1 MKKMVLVM
9 TLFVCLCTWAVP
21 ARKGKHII
29 IQPDG
34 TEMEV
39 YAHGDE
45 YYHWLTDADGN
56 FVEQQEDG
64 TFIITPPL
72 SDDEIEQR
80 IHSARRAR
88 ARHLPVATNQ
98 AVPLNIAPRGLII
111 LVGFTDVAF
120 STEKAEM
127 DSMLCGQNYSRSYSF
142 TYHGGTYRIT
152 SSGSARQYFIDQ
164 SMGQYQPQFDVV
176 GPYTISNAQAY
187 YGSNDSNGNDRH
199 VDEMIIEACRAADDD
214 GVDFT
219 QYDNN
224 EDGVV
229 DFVFVIYAGN
239 GEADGGAASTIWP
252 HFYWMRDGYGYGYYD
267 DSDAIILDGKV
278 LNAYACSNEINYLS
292 KKHTGIGTFCHEF
305 GHVLGL
311 PDLYATNKATHRTM
325 DDWDIMDAGSYNNNG
340 DTPPA
345 YSAYERFFCGWLT
358 PIVLNNAG
366 TYSLQDLKT
375 SNIAY
380 MITATGTSNL
390 VGNNPNPAE
399 FFLLENRQRNGWDKK
414 TAGSGMMI
422 TKVKYSYNKWVENTV
437 NNTASALGVDIIEAG
452 GAEQYSSA
460 TDLFPN
466 GATDYTPYT
475 NYPIINITAHSG
487 LITFDFMNMTNG
499 FEHTQV
505 PQSQARKAIKDGR
518 LLIQYGE
525 QWYDIT
531 GQKVQ
536 GYSNQQ

>member
-1 MKKMVLVM
+1 MSKKKIF
-9 TLFVCLCTWAVP
+9 TLIVCASIALGIIAVP
-21 ARKGKHII
+21 AYQGPRVVT
-29 IQPDG
+29 QPDG
-34 TEMEV
+34 SELTV
-39 YAHGDE
+39 FAHGDE
-45 YYHWLTDADGN
+45 YFHWLTDENGN
-56 FVEQQEDG
+56 LVELQEDG
-64 TFIITPPL
+64 TFIINSPL
-72 SDDEIEQR
+72 SDAEIAQR
-80 IHSARRAR
+80 SNSARKAR
-88 ARHLPVATNQ
+88 ARRLPTATNQ
-98 AVPLNIAPRGLII
+98 AVPLNIAPRGL
-111 LVGFTDVAF
+111 LVLVSFSDVAF

-142 TYHGGTYRIT
+142 TYRGSTYRIS

-176 GPYTISNAQAY
+176 GPYTVSKKQSY
-187 YGSNDSNGNDRH
+187 YGSNDGNGNDQH
-199 VDEMIIEACRAADDD
+199 VDEMIIEACRAADED

-224 EDGVV
+224 NDGVV

-239 GEADGGAASTIWP
+239 GEADGGAENTIWP

-345 YSAYERFFCGWLT
+345 YSAYERFFLGWLT
-358 PIVLNNAG
+358 PTVLNTSGA
-366 TYSLQDLKT
+366 YSLTDLKT
-375 SNIAY
+375 SNEAY

-390 VGNNPNPAE
+390 IGNNPSPSE
-399 FFLLENRQRNGWDKK
+399 FFLLENRQKTGWDKK

-422 TKVKYSYNKWVENTV
+422 TKIKYSYSKWNENTV
-437 NNTASALGVDIIEAG
+437 NNSASALGVDIIEAG
-452 GAEQYSSA
+452 GADQYSSA

-466 GATDYTPYT
+466 GATEYTPYT
-475 NYPIINITAHSG
+475 NYPIINITSHSG
-487 LITFDFMNMTNG
+487 LISFDFMNNTPNG
-499 FEHTQV
+499 IEQTQTTPTQV
-505 PQSQARKAIKDGR
+505 RKILKDGR
-518 LLIQYGE
+518 LLILHGE

-531 GQKVQ
+531 GQKVR
-536 GYSNQQ
+536 